1 MPRAIPTLL
10 SLCLFAAGACWADA
24 TIPTKDQEGARDHPL
39 LKRFEGSFIV
49 AHDGKSFD
57 EFSLPTG
64 PLKPGD
70 PNRRDQHNNQ
80 WYAAE
85 TTLEL
90 EGRTTRLVYV
100 LPEGRSP
107 LEVVRN
113 YQDEVEA
120 LGGKVLFTCKREEC
134 GGAPERSSSGGGGE
148 MSLAMVLYPEE
159 RITDPAFSNGNCAM
173 TARIK
178 DQRYLAAE
186 LPDQQ
191 AHVSVLA
198 YTVMS
203 DLYCKAFNG
212 RTIAIVDFVE
222 AKARE
227 QKMVKVDAAE
237 MARTIAATGRIALY
251 GILFDVDKATVK
263 PDSAPALTEIA
274 ALLKSNPDLKLLVV
288 GHTDTAGAFDYNRQL
303 SQRRADAVVATL
315 VRDYK
320 ADKARLLPVGVSF
333 AAPVATNES
342 EEGRAQNR
350 RVELVKY

>member
-1 MPRAIPTLL
+1 MLRIGLAVLT
-10 SLCLFAAGACWADA
+10 LCLFAAGAWAVA
-24 TIPTKDQEGARDHPL
+24 TIPTKDQEGTKDPPL
-39 LKRFEGSFIV
+39 LKRYEGSFIV

-57 EFSLPTG
+57 EFVLPVG
-64 PLKPGD
+64 PLMEDTDRK
-70 PNRRDQHNNQ
+70 RRDQHNNH
-80 WYAAE
+80 WFAPE
-85 TTLEL
+85 KSLEL

-100 LPEGRSP
+100 VPEGRSP

-134 GGAPERSSSGGGGE
+134 GGDPGRASSGGGGD

-159 RITDPAFSNGNCAM
+159 RITDPAFSNGHCAM
-173 TARIK
+173 TERIK
-178 DQRYLAAE
+178 DQRYLSAE
-186 LPDQQ
+186 IPEQQ

-198 YTVMS
+198 YTLKADS
-203 DLYCKAFNG
+203 YCKALDG

-222 AKARE
+222 AKGRE

-251 GILFDVDKATVK
+251 GILFDFDKTAVK
-263 PDSAPALTEIA
+263 PESAPALTEIA
-274 ALLKSNPDLKLLVV
+274 ALLKTNPALKLLVV
-288 GHTDTAGAFDYNRQL
+288 GHTDNAGNFDYNRTL
-303 SQRRADAVVATL
+303 SQRRAESVVTTL

-320 ADKARLLPVGVSF
+320 VDKARLLPVGVSF
-333 AAPVATNES
+333 AAPVASNQS

-350 RVELVKY
+350 RVELVQY